1 MATRTSTRS
10 APVGSE
16 QLDAIMRAAE
26 VMVSVVAESAL
37 SVDDVVSA
45 PQLRILVLTANRG
58 PITVGTVANAL
69 GVHASNAT
77 RLVDRLVGRG
87 LVDRRDAPQD
97 RRTVILSLT
106 PKGHD
111 LVESV
116 MAHRRAALARVL
128 DHMSSTER
136 AGLATAL
143 DAFAAAAAHE
153 RPEDRFW
160 PRLMP
165 H

>member
-1 MATRTSTRS
+1 
-10 APVGSE
+10 
-16 QLDAIMRAAE
+16 
-26 VMVSVVAESAL
+26 
-37 SVDDVVSA
+37 
-45 PQLRILVLTANRG
+45 
-58 PITVGTVANAL
+58 
-69 GVHASNAT
+69 
-77 RLVDRLVGRG
+77 

-128 DHMSSTER
+128 DHMSPTER
-136 AGLATAL
+136 AALATAL

-153 RPEDRFW
+153 RPDDRFW